1 MNYLVNLLFGDPENT
16 VKGLTL
22 GYQNYV
28 IARDLLSKRFGDN
41 RALISAHMRKL
52 LSLDP
57 IFNILDI
64 KALRTL

>member
-1 MNYLVNLLFGDPENT
+1 MNYLVNLLFGEPENT

-28 IARDLLSKRFGDN
+28 IARDLLSKRSGDN

-52 LSLDP
+52 
-57 IFNILDI
+57 
-64 KALRTL
+64 

>member
-1 MNYLVNLLFGDPENT
+1 MFGEPENT

-28 IARDLLSKRFGDN
+28 IARDLLSERLGDN

-52 LSLDP
+52 WSLDP